1 VGQIKEEASLRK
13 VGGTF
18 ETTDHQTHRF
28 QRIVQLTGFSDPL
41 YAEAYVHVHQY
52 DIVLDVTIINQTS
65 DTLQG
70 VTLEL
75 ATLGDLKLCERP
87 QSFNLAAHGI
97 LNLKSNIK
105 VSSTETGL
113 IFGTI
118 AYDIAGHVTEKRNYV
133 VLNEIRIGTVQQT
146 HHQFFSTNI
155 CSPLVL

>member
-1 VGQIKEEASLRK
+1 
-13 VGGTF
+13 
-18 ETTDHQTHRF
+18 
-28 QRIVQLTGFSDPL
+28 VQLTGFSDPL

-87 QSFNLAAHGI
+87 QSFNLGAHGI
-97 LNLKSNIK
+97 LKIKSNIK

-118 AYDIAGHVTEKRNYV
+118 AYDIAGQVTEKRNYV
-133 VLNEIRIGTVQQT
+133 VLNEIRIGTT
-146 HHQFFSTNI
+146 HRYFSSHS
-155 CSPLVL
+155 CSLARNLITFEILIGSSHF